1 MFGDDNEG
9 HSHPGLNGF
18 VAPFISRPG
27 SDGEPLQPPALLS
40 PMCLSVTCLSYGKQ
54 ENKLLT
60 PDYLIPS

>member
-1 MFGDDNEG
+1 MFDYDEG

-27 SDGEPLQPPALLS
+27 ELWQSPALLS
-40 PMCLSVTCLSYGKQ
+40 PMYLSITCLSCGNQ

-60 PDYLIPS
+60 PDDLIQF